1 MTQKV
6 EFHIEDE
13 TFSIVKIAR
22 DMQVYDCYIEVSL
35 LITSLHGFSLV
46 ISKIYECFSKKKK
59 KQNSWMT
66 DAKKIITFILNSNHK
81 IQVNLFGY
89 LYAT

>member
-1 MTQKV
+1 MTLIVK
-6 EFHIEDE
+6 FHIEDE

-59 KQNSWMT
+59 KKTQNSLMT
-66 DAKKIITFILNSNHK
+66 NAKKIITFILNSNHK
-81 IQVNLFGY
+81 I
-89 LYAT
+89 